1 MGFASSECEIEG
13 IEFCRISNN
22 LENVNVWLSLCF
34 FDLISTE
41 LASNNIVGELLRE
54 FTTMPK
60 IRRSTCELGGLI
72 FLEKNKKE

>member
-1 MGFASSECEIEG
+1 MGFASSECEIEA

-22 LENVNVWLSLCF
+22 LENVNVWLSH
-34 FDLISTE
+34 LISTE

-72 FLEKNKKE
+72 FLEKNRKA